1 MVESTPLPEGTVR
14 FPHEMIHQF
23 TNAVFRSKEIPDE
36 DAKLVA
42 DVLTSADLRGIRSH
56 GAGRIPFFMV
66 RLENCV
72 INKNPNMVFT
82 PGSDTTGVLDADGG
96 LGIVAS
102 NRAMDE
108 AMARADKHG
117 CGFVSVMNSSHFGY
131 CGYWSMK
138 AMKEGYIGI
147 SMTNGG
153 RRGTATYGIDPLFG
167 TNPFSIGIPGGPG
180 GHDFHLDMATS
191 IVAVGKI
198 EAALREGREVPKDWI
213 PSSYGP
219 PKLNERSILTH
230 DVPVLPLGGE
240 GMEGGGHKGYGLSLM
255 VELLCS
261 ILSGGNLKDRIAGAA
276 GEARPGTGHFFGAI
290 KVEGFRDAAS
300 VFGQMAETFDII
312 RNSRKEPG
320 QDHIYIHGE
329 PEAIAEEE
337 NRRIGIPITPAV
349 LEQIHLLNDQLQLGF
364 EL

>member
-14 FPHEMIHQF
+14 FPHEVIHQF
-23 TNAVFRSKEIPDE
+23 TSAVFRAMDIPDE
-36 DAKLVA
+36 DATLIA
-42 DVLTSADLRGIRSH
+42 DVLNSADLRGIRSH
-56 GAGRIPFFMV
+56 GAGRIQFFMM
-66 RLENCV
+66 RLENGV

-82 PGSDTTGVLDADGG
+82 PGSDTTGILDADGG
-96 LGIVAS
+96 LGIIAS

-108 AMARADKHG
+108 AMGRAEKHG
-117 CGFVSVMNSSHFGY
+117 CGFVCVKNSSHFGY
-131 CGYWSMK
+131 CGYWSKK

-167 TNPFSIGIPGGPG
+167 TNPFSIGIPGGHG

-191 IVAVGKI
+191 MVAVGKI
-198 EAALREGREVPKDWI
+198 ETALREGREIPQGWV
-213 PSSYGP
+213 PSSYGS
-219 PKLNERSILTH
+219 PKLNDRSILTH

-240 GMEGGGHKGYGLSLM
+240 GMVGGGHKGYGLSLM

-261 ILSGGNLKDRIAGAA
+261 ILTGGDLKERIAGADGA
-276 GEARPGTGHFFGAI
+276 AKPNTGHFFGAI
-290 KVEGFRDAAS
+290 KIESFRDTAS
-300 VFGQMAETFDII
+300 VFKQMAETFEII
-312 RNSRKEPG
+312 RNSKKEAG
-320 QDHIYIHGE
+320 QERIYIHGE

-337 NRRIGIPITPAV
+337 NRRIGIPVTPAV
-349 LEQIHLLNDQLQLGF
+349 LEQIYSLNEKLNLGF

>member
-42 DVLTSADLRGIRSH
+42 DVLTSADLRGVRSH
-56 GAGRIPFFMV
+56 GAGRIQFFMV

-198 EAALREGREVPKDWI
+198 ETALREGREVPKDWI